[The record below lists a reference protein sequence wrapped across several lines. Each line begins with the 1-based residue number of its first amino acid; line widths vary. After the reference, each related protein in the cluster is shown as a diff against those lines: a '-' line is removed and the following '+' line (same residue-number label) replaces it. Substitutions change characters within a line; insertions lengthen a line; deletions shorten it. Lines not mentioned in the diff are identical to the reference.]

1 MTAWPP
7 PRASALQK
15 LQAPCAAQ
23 PRLGWPPWALCEC
36 ASPPFHHILWFQP
49 SHVLAVALAWWG
61 PGMAVLLL
69 LLQSV
74 QARTQARIRLL
85 HLLSDV
91 HTITPAIG
99 GIVGALSESVPSTS
113 RIIAAIVQNQLLTQ
127 LPISIS
133 PRSESSWK
141 SEARDVAC
149 IWLEA
154 ALHVLGNSMAWL
166 HARLRAWFIPLR
178 SSRTRILGCPGVT
191 IPLTT
196 ATGQMGP
203 ETPTHHPGTEPGT
216 SACVSRGALPLS

>member
-1 MTAWPP
+1 M
-7 PRASALQK
+7 RGRCRVSA
-15 LQAPCAAQ
+15 
-23 PRLGWPPWALCEC
+23 GCEG
-36 ASPPFHHILWFQP
+36 AR
-49 SHVLAVALAWWG
+49 
-61 PGMAVLLL
+61 LLL

-85 HLLSDV
+85 HLLSNV

-216 SACVSRGALPLS
+216 SACVSRGAVPLS

>member
-1 MTAWPP
+1 MQPGSKTMRMESISKARPP
-7 PRASALQK
+7 CFGTQGPSRCASASA
-15 LQAPCAAQ
+15 APPVPMVCTLMGMRGPAMLSSPEPVSSSAAAAA
-23 PRLGWPPWALCEC
+23 PPAT
-36 ASPPFHHILWFQP
+36 
-49 SHVLAVALAWWG
+49 WWQIAT
-61 PGMAVLLL
+61 PHLLL

-85 HLLSDV
+85 HLLSNV

-178 SSRTRILGCPGVT
+178 SSRTRILDRFVTFRPYPGSK
-191 IPLTT
+191 P
-196 ATGQMGP
+196 
-203 ETPTHHPGTEPGT
+203 
-216 SACVSRGALPLS
+216 

>member
-1 MTAWPP
+1 MWPGHCPTLRCGSYPSELHKQHRRTAGE
-7 PRASALQK
+7 
-15 LQAPCAAQ
+15 
-23 PRLGWPPWALCEC
+23 LGLSCPHLPTLHACGLHPHC
-36 ASPPFHHILWFQP
+36 HMLLW
-49 SHVLAVALAWWG
+49 
-61 PGMAVLLL
+61 
-69 LLQSV
+69 LQSV

-85 HLLSDV
+85 HLLSNV

-216 SACVSRGALPLS
+216 SACVSRGAVPLS